1 MDLVGISVGVF
12 CISSVEF
19 PIEVNFHI
27 VLFFF
32 FFFNKFE
39 VFLGRYSNKE
49 QRS

>member
-1 MDLVGISVGVF
+1 MVGISVGVL

-19 PIEVNFHI
+19 PIEVNFHT

-32 FFFNKFE
+32 FFTKFA
-39 VFLGRYSNKE
+39 VCLGRYSNKE